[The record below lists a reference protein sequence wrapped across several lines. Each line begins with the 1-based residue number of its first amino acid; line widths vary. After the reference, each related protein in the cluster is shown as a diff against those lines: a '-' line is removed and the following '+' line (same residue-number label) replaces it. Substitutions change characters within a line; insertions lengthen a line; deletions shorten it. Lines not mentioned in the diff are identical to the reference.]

1 MAQFS
6 LSELLPN
13 LSPVEIVDIGAAYS
27 EKPVYEPLLAGGRA
41 RLTGFEP
48 DRAACAALAQR
59 FGPPHRFFPAFVGSG
74 AKATFHETNWGLT
87 GSLFEPNTP
96 LLEKFQNLAEVV
108 TPKAQWPVDTT
119 RLDDVA
125 GIDAMDFLKIDVQGA
140 ELMIFENAPRLMSR
154 CLVVHTEVE
163 FVELYRGQP
172 LFAEVDTCLRRLGF
186 QFHTFA
192 GLAGRPFKPLARD
205 NNPNNPIRQY
215 LWADAI
221 YVRDWM
227 RLDALDGD
235 RLGKYALLAH
245 DVLQSFDLCHLLLR
259 ELDRRTPPAG
269 APPGAPLA
277 ERYLRRLLAGAP
289 PPRT

>member
-1 MAQFS
+1 MFS
-6 LSELLPN
+6 LTELLPD

-48 DRAACAALAQR
+48 DRTACAALAQR
-59 FGPPHRFFPAFVGSG
+59 FGAPHRFFPAFVGSG
-74 AKATFHETNWGLT
+74 AKAIFHETNWGLT

-96 LLEKFQNLAEVV
+96 LLQRFQNLAEVV

-125 GIDAMDFLKIDVQGA
+125 GIEEMDFLKIDVQGA

-172 LFAEVDTCLRRLGF
+172 LFADVDACLRRLGF

-192 GLAGRPFKPLARD
+192 GLAGRPFKPLMRD

-227 RLDALDGD
+227 RLEQLDG
-235 RLGKYALLAH
+235 GKLAKFALLAH
-245 DVLQSFDLCHLLLR
+245 DVLQSWDLCHQILV
-259 ELDRRTPPAG
+259 ELDRRRDRDTPMAARYLQRLIAPSPPLPAG
-269 APPGAPLA
+269 
-277 ERYLRRLLAGAP
+277 
-289 PPRT
+289 